1 MQECIFFDAEH
12 MILDARGIVAPSGM
26 RCREDVFA
34 FYSSTLSF
42 PDYFGWNWDA
52 FDECIHDLSWLEGPM
67 IHIVHPDIPLAND
80 PKARAIMLSS
90 IHDIKLYSRTNGKL
104 SIHFTAL
111 DKQEVLD
118 RLVGYYI
125 DSGILTKWKRESS
138 SEELLKLIDEN
149 LAVSYAKMGF
159 LNESV
164 WNVGRNNGV
173 P

>member
-111 DKQEVLD
+111 DKQEILD
-118 RLVGYYI
+118 VLVGYYKNRG
-125 DSGILTKWKRESS
+125 SFGVSNAKWECGNS
-138 SEELLKLIDEN
+138 SEELLKMIDKDR
-149 LAVSYAKMGF
+149 AISYAKMGF
-159 LNESV
+159 LKESEPK
-164 WNVGRNNGV
+164 GRV
-173 P
+173 V